1 MGMLDFLTG
10 GVGSELAKGAMDI
23 AKGFFPAKLSE
34 EDEQR
39 LAMQL
44 QSLTNNHVKE
54 MRVVANEEQAEFN
67 GRIKDLEGT
76 ASDLK
81 TIPIIGPV
89 IIFARGLQR
98 PVWGFAT
105 LYIDFKWFSGIW
117 TLDEQQTNAMYLINL
132 LVLGFLFGER
142 AIKNL
147 EPLIT
152 KLLTNRGR

>member
-10 GVGSELAKGAMDI
+10 GVGTKLAEGAMDI

-34 EDEQR
+34 EDEKR
-39 LAMQL
+39 LGMQL
-44 QSLTNNHVKE
+44 QTLTNNHIKE
-54 MRVVANEEQAEFN
+54 MQVVANEEQAEFN
-67 GRIKDLEGT
+67 ARLKDLEGT

-81 TIPIIGPV
+81 TIPIIGPI
-89 IIFARGLQR
+89 IIFMRGLQR

-105 LYIDFKWFSGIW
+105 LYLDFMWFSDAW
-117 TLDEQQTNAMYLINL
+117 KFSDDEQKGTAMILINL

-152 KLLTNRGR
+152 KLLAKT

>member
-10 GVGSELAKGAMDI
+10 GVGGELAKGAMDI

-39 LAMQL
+39 LKMQL
-44 QSLTNNHVKE
+44 QALTNNHIKE
-54 MRVVANEEQAEFN
+54 MQVVANKEQAEFN
-67 GRIKDLEGT
+67 SRIKDLEGT

-81 TIPIIGPV
+81 TIPFIGPV
-89 IIFARGLQR
+89 IIFLRGLQR
-98 PVWGFAT
+98 PAWGFAT
-105 LYIDFKWFSGIW
+105 LHIDFKWFSGEW
-117 TLDEQQTNAMYLINL
+117 PFDENQTNAMYLINL

-152 KLLTNRGR
+152 KILAK